1 MQKSNFQCRRQYCI
15 PRKNQKRV
23 LNLGGIFFIFETMQF
38 FKGLVLALTVIVPV
52 QCRERLREQVRKTYR
67 RYHLNICLFHT
78 AVCLSVCTHM
88 HVALYYLAG
97 MQSPNDPPSRF
108 GHIKVKSTFGPQFL
122 QGLAREKGLIKV
134 DSLTFQKG
142 DYIPAFLSISILTP
156 HKSCML
162 IPPMRNQAGWTF
174 VCTEDPGIN
183 GSIDIRYGIDPHG
196 DPRVGGCL

>member
-1 MQKSNFQCRRQYCI
+1 M
-15 PRKNQKRV
+15 
-23 LNLGGIFFIFETMQF
+23 LHFITWQ
-38 FKGLVLALTVIVPV
+38 GCSLLT
-52 QCRERLREQVRKTYR
+52 T
-67 RYHLNICLFHT
+67 
-78 AVCLSVCTHM
+78 
-88 HVALYYLAG
+88 
-97 MQSPNDPPSRF
+97 PPSRF

-174 VCTEDPGIN
+174 VCTEDPGNN

-196 DPRVGGCL
+196 DPRVGGCLWPPDRFFLFRTSSNSTVPVARNTKPTLYSRKYTHFF